1 MDSIEAAIAA
11 YTNFMWGLPL
21 VFLLVGG
28 GFFFMVHSRLRH
40 FRYFSHS
47 MALLKGKYDESSEAA
62 SGDISHYAALA
73 TALAGTMGLGNIT
86 GVAIAITVGGP
97 GAIFWMWITAIVGI
111 STKFYTASLAIMFRG
126 KDDEGKL
133 QGGPMYVIREGL
145 PRKWLPL
152 AWMFAIAGMVGTL
165 PIFQVNQLVQILRDV
180 IAIPAGMA
188 TSEEHFSFDFG
199 AGIVLA
205 IVMFSVVIGKVK
217 RVSAIAGRMVPS
229 MVIFYFLITGVL
241 LASHLSEIPAMF
253 ALIFT
258 DAFTGEAV
266 SGGVL
271 GAVILIGVQRGA
283 FSNEAGI
290 GTESLAHGAAKTN
303 EPTREGLVAMIGPI
317 ADTLIV
323 CTCTAMALLVT
334 GVWEGGGLGITM
346 TTQAYEQVFPGYGAY
361 LLLIMV
367 IVLST
372 TTILTYWYY
381 GSKCMGFLFGASKEK
396 LYMYAYMAL
405 IIAGAVVSLDVVINL
420 LDGMYATM
428 AIPTMVSTLLL
439 APKVKKV
446 ASAYFA
452 RIDAGEFDEKKSS
465 SSSGTIP
472 SENNKL

>member
-1 MDSIEAAIAA
+1 MDLIEAAIAA

-21 VFLLVGG
+21 VILLVGG
-28 GFFFMVHSRLRH
+28 GCFFMIHSRLRH

-47 MALLKGKYDESSEAA
+47 IGLLKGKFDDASEAA
-62 SGDISHYAALA
+62 SGDINHYGALA

-111 STKFYTASLAIMFRG
+111 STKFYTASLAIMYRG

-145 PRKWLPL
+145 GRKWLPL
-152 AWMFAIAGMVGTL
+152 AWMFAIAGMIGTM

-188 TSEEHFSFDFG
+188 TREEHFGFDIG
-199 AGIVLA
+199 AGVVLA
-205 IVMFSVVIGKVK
+205 IVMFSVALGKVK
-217 RVSAIAGRMVPS
+217 RVSAIAGKMVPS

-241 LASHLSEIPAMF
+241 LASHLGEIPAMF
-253 ALIFT
+253 VLIFT

-323 CTCTAMALLVT
+323 CTCTALALLVT
-334 GVWEGGGLGITM
+334 GVWEGGGVGITM

-381 GSKCMGFLFGASKEK
+381 GSKCMGFLFGTSKERF
-396 LYMYAYMAL
+396 YMYAYMVL
-405 IIAGAVVSLDVVINL
+405 IIAGAVVSLEVVINL

-446 ASAYFA
+446 AGAYFA
-452 RIDAGEFDEKKSS
+452 RIDAGEFDEKKPSS
-465 SSSGTIP
+465 TSNTIP
-472 SENNKL
+472 SEN